1 MTLIYDVLTSYS
13 SLNIV
18 KISTIAKVP
27 IMDVGDFGEK
37 KKQVRID
44 IIKKYTFAALLNW
57 NSSDKGAHERKVYL
71 VVLTELDFLCY
82 SLFFS

>member
-44 IIKKYTFAALLNW
+44 MIKKYTFAALLN
-57 NSSDKGAHERKVYL
+57 
-71 VVLTELDFLCY
+71 
-82 SLFFS
+82 

>member
-1 MTLIYDVLTSYS
+1 
-13 SLNIV
+13 V

-44 IIKKYTFAALLNW
+44 MIKKYTFAALLN
-57 NSSDKGAHERKVYL
+57 
-71 VVLTELDFLCY
+71 
-82 SLFFS
+82 